1 MKAALNLLARYS
13 TNMRVDVLYF
23 GTLKDLFALEQ
34 EMLDLPDGSTVEAL
48 MSLLRARTSKQ
59 SDIWRTL
66 AVAVN
71 RDYAGLATVLRE
83 GDEVALLPPV
93 SGGRCGP

>member
-1 MKAALNLLARYS
+1 
-13 TNMRVDVLYF
+13 MRVNVLYF
-23 GTLKDLFALEQ
+23 GTLKDLFAKEQ
-34 EMLDLPDGSTVEAL
+34 ESMDVPDGTTVESL
-48 MSLLRARTSKQ
+48 LSLLRAQTSKQ

-71 RDYAGLATVLRE
+71 RDYAGSATVLRE

-93 SGGRCGP
+93 SGGAQSGCES

>member
-1 MKAALNLLARYS
+1 MLVK
-13 TNMRVDVLYF
+13 VLYF
-23 GTLKDLFALEQ
+23 GTLKDLFVSEHDPV
-34 EMLDLPDGSTVEAL
+34 DLPEGATVDDL
-48 MSLLRARTSKQ
+48 LSLLRSRTSKQ

-71 RDYAGLATVLRE
+71 REYAGRTTVLHE

-93 SGGRCGP
+93 SGGTQSRCAA

>member
-1 MKAALNLLARYS
+1 
-13 TNMRVDVLYF
+13 MRVNVLYF
-23 GTLKDLFALEQ
+23 GTLKDLFRLER
-34 EMLDLPDGSTVEAL
+34 ELLEVPDGATVEVL
-48 MSLLRARTSKQ
+48 LSLLRAQTSKQ

-71 RDYAGLATVLRE
+71 RDYAGLAKVLRE

-93 SGGRCGP
+93 SGGMQGGCEA

>member
-1 MKAALNLLARYS
+1 
-13 TNMRVDVLYF
+13 MRVNMLYF

-34 EMLDLPDGSTVEAL
+34 ESLDVPDGASVEQL
-48 MSLLRARTSKQ
+48 LSVLRARTSKQ

-71 RDYAGLATVLRE
+71 RDYAALTTVLCE
-83 GDEVALLPPV
+83 DDEVALLPPV
-93 SGGRCGP
+93 SGGRCGA

>member
-1 MKAALNLLARYS
+1 
-13 TNMRVDVLYF
+13 MRVNVLYF

-34 EMLDLPDGSTVEAL
+34 ESVDVPDGATVEVL
-48 MSLLRARTSKQ
+48 LSLLRGQTSKQ

-93 SGGRCGP
+93 SGGAQSRCES